1 LCLLRIFFFEFIKHN
16 MHNMD
21 NMINTLIKNSPK
33 YFLEGAAVA
42 IAAFYIPNRSMA
54 LTELLMLAITAS
66 LTFWLLD
73 VFAPGV
79 SQGARLGAGFGI
91 GGKVVGFE
99 RFCGDKR
106 GHDEGI

>member
-1 LCLLRIFFFEFIKHN
+1 MSQYLQ
-16 MHNMD
+16 
-21 NMINTLIKNSPK
+21 TLIDNGPK
-33 YFLEGAAVA
+33 YFLEGAVVA

-54 LTELLMLAITAS
+54 LRELFMLAITAA

-73 VFAPGV
+73 VFAPAVSPGV
-79 SQGARLGAGFGI
+79 RLGAGFGI
-91 GGKVVGFE
+91 GGKLVGFE